1 MIETDY
7 VVIGAGAAG
16 MAFTDAL
23 VADSDAEVVM
33 VDRRHCP
40 GGHWNDAYPFV
51 RLHQPAAYYGVNS
64 RSLGGDTIDET
75 GENAGMYERATAAQ
89 ICDYYQHVLDEHL
102 LSSGQVRFFGMSDYV
117 GDDLDNGSV
126 PTPTDG
132 LGELEFVSRLT
143 GATTAIRVRK
153 KIVDARYL
161 EPVIPSNHTPTFE
174 IDSDATFIPVNGLAK
189 MPEAAGGYTI
199 VGGGKTAIDACLWLL
214 ENGVDPDRIRW
225 IRPRDSW
232 LLDRMA
238 FQPLKLVTNLVEG
251 FSLATEAS
259 AEAESID
266 DLFARLEATG
276 QIRRI
281 DSTVTPTM
289 FRSATVSASELEAL
303 RTIENVVRLGHV
315 KHIGPDAI
323 SMEEGE
329 IPTDRGQVHVDC
341 SAPGLRPTEGRPVF
355 EGARITL
362 QPIRTVVPPFNAA
375 LAGYV
380 EASEDDD
387 GEKRRLCPTNRY
399 PNRAVDWIPNMRIT
413 LEVMNVWNA
422 QPDVTAWLER
432 SRTNIARGMFDYA
445 DDPRMLAALTRQI
458 TNTEGAIANLEKL
471 EADPDFATA

>member
-7 VVIGAGAAG
+7 LVIGAGAAG

-102 LSSGQVRFFGMSDYV
+102 LSSGQVRFFGMSDYR
-117 GDDLDNGSV
+117 GDDLDDGCA

-132 LGELEFVSRLT
+132 LGEREFVSRLT
-143 GATTAIRVRK
+143 GATTTVRVRK

-174 IDSDATFIPVNGLAK
+174 IDPDATFIPVNGLAK

-238 FQPLKLVTNLVEG
+238 FQPLELVTNLVEA

-259 AEAESID
+259 AEAASID
-266 DLFARLEATG
+266 DLMARLEASG
-276 QIRRI
+276 QFRRI
-281 DSTVTPTM
+281 DTTVTPTM
-289 FRSATVSASELEAL
+289 FRSATVSTSELDAV
-303 RTIENVVRLGHV
+303 RAIENVVRLGHV

-323 SMEEGE
+323 SMEDGE
-329 IPTDRGQVHVDC
+329 VPTDRRQVHVDC
-341 SAPGLRPTEGRPVF
+341 SAPGLRPTEGRPAF
-355 EGARITL
+355 EGGRITL

-375 LAGYV
+375 LAGYI
-380 EASEDDD
+380 EASRDDD
-387 GEKRRLCPTNRY
+387 REKRRLCPTNQY

-413 LEVMNVWNA
+413 LEVTDVWNA

-432 SRTNIARGMFDYA
+432 SRTTSAAGCSTMPTILGCS
-445 DDPRMLAALTRQI
+445 PR
-458 TNTEGAIANLEKL
+458 
-471 EADPDFATA
+471 

>member
-7 VVIGAGAAG
+7 LVVGAGAAG

-89 ICDYYQHVLDEHL
+89 ICDYYQRVLKEQL
-102 LSSGQVRFFGMSDYV
+102 LPSGQVRFFGMSDYL
-117 GDDLDNGSV
+117 GDDLDDGSA
-126 PTPTDG
+126 PAPADG
-132 LGELEFVSRLT
+132 PNELEFVSRLT
-143 GATTAIRVRK
+143 GVTTTVRVRK

-174 IDSDATFIPVNGLAK
+174 IDPDATFFPVNDLAK
-189 MPEAAGGYTI
+189 MADAASGYTI
-199 VGGGKTAIDACLWLL
+199 VGSGKTAIDACLWLL

-225 IRPRDSW
+225 IRPRDAW
-232 LLDRMA
+232 LLDRMS
-238 FQPLKLVTNLVEG
+238 FQPLKLVTNLMEA

-266 DLFARLEATG
+266 DLMARLEASG
-276 QIRRI
+276 QHRRI
-281 DSTVTPTM
+281 DATVTPTM
-289 FRSATVSASELEAL
+289 FRSASVSTSELDAV

-315 KHIGPDAI
+315 KYIGPDAI
-323 SMEEGE
+323 AMEDGE

-341 SAPGLRPTEGRPVF
+341 SAPGLRPTEGRPAF
-355 EGARITL
+355 EGGRITL
-362 QPIRTVVPPFNAA
+362 QPIRTVTPAFNAA
-375 LAGYV
+375 FAGYI
-380 EASEDDD
+380 EASRDDD
-387 GEKRRLCPTNRY
+387 REKRRLCPTNRY
-399 PNRAVDWIPNMRIT
+399 PNRAVDWIPNMRIS
-413 LEVMNVWNA
+413 LEVLDVWNA

-445 DDPRMLAALTRQI
+445 DDPRMVAAITRMI
-458 TNTEGAIANLEKL
+458 THSTTAIANLEKL